1 MTFISKA
8 HIGTTT
14 LRMKQENKG
23 RSKPLGLPGVREADE
38 EPVRIWSSMSFSPK
52 DALGSPVPTQ
62 VGLLEQ
68 LVQPSARPE
77 SRREPAFW
85 ASQAQT
91 FENGVF
97 LQSSFKCKQPLL
109 ENCASG
115 YVKGKKEQLA
125 D

>member
-38 EPVRIWSSMSFSPK
+38 EPVRIWSSMFFSPK

-68 LVQPSARPE
+68 LVQPSAWPE

-91 FENGVF
+91 LKMEFFYKAALNANSPFWKPVP
-97 LQSSFKCKQPLL
+97 Q
-109 ENCASG
+109 AM
-115 YVKGKKEQLA
+115 
-125 D
+125 